1 MYNKFQYFK
10 TMSDIKDVWTKET
23 DRLKSNLLIDD
34 SLNWIGKCN
43 ELKYIGGVDISFI
56 KGDDVNACAAYV
68 ILKYPSLDVVYEDYE
83 MIKLT
88 ASYIPGFLAFREVD
102 HLVRLIKKATVSA
115 DLIFVDGN
123 GILHPHEFGLAC
135 HLGVRL
141 GIPTVGVAKKLFMID
156 GLNKKTVKDTVKD
169 RCRSKGDSIDLI
181 GNSGKLWGAA
191 MIGEP
196 NEDGINNPIY
206 ISVGHMISL
215 NTAKSVTKT
224 IMPYRVPEPI
234 RLADIRSREYLRRIK
249 KID

>member
-1 MYNKFQYFK
+1 
-10 TMSDIKDVWTKET
+10 MSDIKDVWMKET
-23 DRLKSNLLIDD
+23 NRLKHGLISDD
-34 SLNWIGKCN
+34 TLNWIGKGTN
-43 ELKYIGGVDISFI
+43 LTYIGGVDISFI

-83 MIKLT
+83 MIKLV
-88 ASYIPGFLAFREVD
+88 APYIPGFLAFREVD
-102 HLVRLIKKATVSA
+102 HLVKLVKRATLPV

-141 GIPTVGVAKKLFMID
+141 GLPTIGVAKKLFMVD
-156 GLNKKTVKDTVKD
+156 GLNKKTVKEAIKD
-169 RCRSKGDSIDLI
+169 KCHSKGDSIDLI
-181 GNSGKLWGAA
+181 GDSGKLWGLA

-206 ISVGHMISL
+206 ISIGHMISL
-215 NTAKSVTKT
+215 NTAKSITKA